1 MKRFLLNLLMLMS
14 LTAVALAGDSVDV
27 RIPDKCFD
35 ILVPDTASYVVFLA
49 DQKTSNKDGQ
59 MRLKVASLKD
69 GRGLWS
75 RKYYPNRYVGV
86 CDRGVIVGD
95 AFDLVLYDFQTGKE
109 IRKLT
114 SRPLYFDYGKD
125 LIIGCLL

>member
-1 MKRFLLNLLMLMS
+1 MLMS

-75 RKYYPNRYVGV
+75 
-86 CDRGVIVGD
+86 
-95 AFDLVLYDFQTGKE
+95 
-109 IRKLT
+109 
-114 SRPLYFDYGKD
+114 
-125 LIIGCLL
+125 CLL